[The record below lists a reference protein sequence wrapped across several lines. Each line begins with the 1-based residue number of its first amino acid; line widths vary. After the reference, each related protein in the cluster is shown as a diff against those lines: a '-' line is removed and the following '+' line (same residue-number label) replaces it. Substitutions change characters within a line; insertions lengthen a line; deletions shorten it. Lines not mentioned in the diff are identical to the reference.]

1 MQKVLAAMSAA
12 FFVVVTSASTQE
24 WNSPR
29 ARSLVARAAQH
40 RAEQLADTTLR
51 DYTATAHGYLTFLA
65 QLGEGL
71 REPPKI
77 VKADELALEV
87 YWRAP
92 NFSKQTVVGRRD
104 TLLLP
109 TDIQYHRDHL
119 GIVQNNFP
127 SIIRIGDGDEVRDV
141 PHPLSAQGLAE
152 YDVAIRDSLKI
163 RLSDRTLDVYEV
175 RVRPKNA
182 NAARIIGAVYI
193 DTITAEVVRMAFN
206 FTRASYIDKELEDIS
221 IVLENALVQGRF
233 WLPLRQ
239 EVEIRRGGTW
249 MDYPARGIIRGRW
262 EVGDYKVNTGLPVST
277 FGGSQYETASPEKL
291 ARHEWSSR
299 RILDS
304 LPPDVRAV
312 TDEDIA
318 RVKAEARQLVR
329 AEALAKLTGAQL
341 AVPRVSDLVRVNRV
355 EGLALG
361 AGTAFGLGAGVT
373 IGAHGRWGFSDQQA
387 KGDVSFGWRSAT
399 GTAVRLFAAREYRMT
414 DLVQERSLVINSL
427 AAQEYGS
434 DVTDPFD
441 VRAAGVAL
449 DYGSPGDVAFSAS
462 AAYERHGALLINAT
476 PANGHFTRTI
486 PALSL
491 DAAVIT
497 LGADHPTSLSL
508 FGTEMRWRVGIQGA
522 SFEQRHIDS
531 PPRRQLIRAY
541 GDAQIERPVGDH
553 RLVLRTIVGATAAS
567 DGAVPAQWLTY
578 LGGPVSAPGFS
589 YHQFAA
595 ERGLSQHVEWQFHVP
610 FIDVPLGRFGRAPG
624 SATLAPFANA
634 VYVDRR
640 ASFSGAG
647 SGWYP
652 SLGIGTQL
660 LFDLVRVDVARGF
673 RDGRWTF
680 SFDVSRSFWSVL

>member
-12 FFVVVTSASTQE
+12 FIVMVSGASAQE
-24 WNSPR
+24 WNTPR
-29 ARSLVARAAQH
+29 ARSLVERAAQH
-40 RAEQLADTTLR
+40 RAQQLADTTLR

-71 REPPKI
+71 REPPKV

-141 PHPLSAQGLAE
+141 PHPLSVEGLAE

-163 RLSDRTLDVYEV
+163 RMSDRTLDVYEI
-175 RVRPKNA
+175 RIRPKNA
-182 NAARIIGAVYI
+182 NAARIVGAIYI
-193 DTITAEVVRMAFN
+193 DTTTAEVVRMAFN
-206 FTRASYIDKELEDIS
+206 FTRASYIDSELEDIS

-249 MDYPARGIIRGRW
+249 LDYPARGIIRGRW
-262 EVGDYKVNTGLPVST
+262 EVGDYKVNTGLPLST
-277 FGGSQYETASPEKL
+277 FGGPQYQTAAPETL
-291 ARHEWSSR
+291 ARHQWSSR

-304 LPPDVRAV
+304 LPPDVRAI
-312 TDEDIA
+312 TDEDVA
-318 RVKAEARQLVR
+318 RVQAEARQLVR
-329 AEALAKLTGAQL
+329 AQALAKLTGVQL

-355 EGLALG
+355 EGLAVG
-361 AGTAFGLGAGVT
+361 AGTVLRPGGGLIVAGQ
-373 IGAHGRWGFSDQQA
+373 GRWGFADHAA
-387 KGDVSFGWRSAT
+387 KGDVSLGWRSAT
-399 GTAVRLFAAREYRMT
+399 GSAVRLFAAREYRLA
-414 DLVQERSLVINSL
+414 DIAQERSLVVNSL
-427 AAQEYGS
+427 ASQEYGS

-441 VRAAGVAL
+441 VRSAGMGL
-449 DYGSPGDVAFSAS
+449 DYGAPGDVAFSVT
-462 AAYERHGALLINAT
+462 AAVERHDPLSVNAS
-476 PANGHFTRTI
+476 PANGRFTRTI

-491 DAAVIT
+491 DAVVLT
-497 LGADHPTSLSL
+497 LGADHAISLSL
-508 FGTEMRWRVGIQGA
+508 LGTELRWRVAVQGA
-522 SFEQRHIDS
+522 SFEQRNVAS
-531 PPRRQLIRAY
+531 PPRRQLVRAF
-541 GDAQIERPVGDH
+541 GDALMERPFGDD
-553 RLVLRTIVGATAAS
+553 RLVLRTIFGAAS
-567 DGAVPAQWLTY
+567 ASGGTVPSQWLTY
-578 LGGPVSAPGFS
+578 LGGPVSGPGYS
-589 YHQFAA
+589 YHQLASRFGAS
-595 ERGLSQHVEWQFHVP
+595 ERVEWQFPVP

-634 VYVDRR
+634 IYIDR
-640 ASFSGAG
+640 G
-647 SGWYP
+647 GWYP

-660 LFDLVRVDVARGF
+660 LFDLVRVDVARGL
-673 RDGRWTF
+673 RNGRWTF
-680 SFDVSRSFWSVL
+680 SIDINRSFWSVL